1 MAKVVREKVL
11 LRGKTRML
19 SPRALEIA
27 TRHFGAT
34 RKSSL
39 EREVPVELLKIPEKV
54 EVIKK
59 PAMPSP
65 EGIQKRAE
73 EIMANVQK
81 PKDPQ
86 MPAPVEVIVPKTP
99 MVTPRAEKKTPSI
112 KKPPYRKPATKK

>member
-1 MAKVVREKVL
+1 MVKIQREKVL
-11 LRGKTRML
+11 LRGKTRLL

-65 EGIQKRAE
+65 VEIQKRAE
-73 EIMANVQK
+73 EIMAKVQQ
-81 PKDPQ
+81 PQ
-86 MPAPVEVIVPKTP
+86 VSQTPAPVEVIVPETP
-99 MVTPRAEKKTPSI
+99 KVTPRAEKKTPSI

>member
-1 MAKVVREKVL
+1 MATQREKVL
-11 LRGKTRML
+11 LRGKTRLL

-34 RKSSL
+34 KKSSL

-65 EGIQKRAE
+65 EQIQARSE
-73 EIMANVQK
+73 QIMAKVQK
-81 PKDPQ
+81 PAVIQ
-86 MPAPVEVIVPKTP
+86 VPAPVEVIVPETP
-99 MVTPRAEKKTPSI
+99 KVAQRPEKKAV
-112 KKPPYRKPATKK
+112 KKPPYKKPATRK